1 MASTRSWAVSATDRL
16 EGGAGNDILHG
27 DIIDKD
33 TQTGGNDIILG
44 GAGNDHIFGG
54 LGNDII
60 TGGLGADIMTGIGDG
75 LDTLDGND
83 TFLYNSVAESTLAAF
98 DRISD
103 FALFGRADKIDV
115 SAIDANT
122 TLAGNQAFQSSK
134 PRPPPRD
141 KPPCI
146 W

>member
-1 MASTRSWAVSATDRL
+1 
-16 EGGAGNDILHG
+16 
-27 DIIDKD
+27 
-33 TQTGGNDIILG
+33 
-44 GAGNDHIFGG
+44 
-54 LGNDII
+54 
-60 TGGLGADIMTGIGDG
+60 MTGNGDG

-122 TLAGNQAFQSSK
+122 TLAGNQAFSIVKAATATKGQAAVHLVSGTSELNANWYIDFNTDNDAAIEMRIMLVK
-134 PRPPPRD
+134 VVSQFGPD
-141 KPPCI
+141 NFI
-146 W
+146 L